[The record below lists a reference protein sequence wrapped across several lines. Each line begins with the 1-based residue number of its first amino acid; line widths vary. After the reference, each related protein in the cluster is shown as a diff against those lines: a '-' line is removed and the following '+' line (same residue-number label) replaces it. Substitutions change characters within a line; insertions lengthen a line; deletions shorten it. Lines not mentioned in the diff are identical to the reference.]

1 MRQPGIEPG
10 STAWKAAMLTTIPLT
25 LDVNNDWKYILNIA
39 RPNTMNKWIM
49 MEVPS
54 WRNIFRKWKDKM
66 QNLIKSSLPFSMH
79 SRLMQIYKFN
89 FENIFNFCVNSAK
102 IYVIGIIIV
111 GDEAFPSYPPRH
123 KKGQKNI
130 FLCFLSKPEPN
141 HHHLLYM
148 YVN

>member
-1 MRQPGIEPG
+1 MRQLGIEPG

-25 LDVNNDWKYILNIA
+25 LDVNIDWKYILNIA
-39 RPNTMNKWIM
+39 RPNTKNEWIM

-54 WRNIFRKWKDKM
+54 WRNIFRKWKDEM
-66 QNLIKSSLPFSMH
+66 QNLIKSSFPFSMH

-111 GDEAFPSYPPRH
+111 GDEAFPSYPH
-123 KKGQKNI
+123 ATKKVKRTV
-130 FLCFLSKPEPN
+130 FSRFLSKPEPN
-141 HHHLLYM
+141 HACTF
-148 YVN
+148 N